1 MLSSRFGYLTGLLA
15 GLALLGCAKRP
26 EPVLRQGLPWYED
39 APDAAL
45 AAARAEHKLVLVDL
59 WAPWCHSCLS
69 MQNFVLTAENLPQI
83 TSHFVLLA
91 VDTERADNAPFLQA
105 LPVAVW
111 PTFYVVN
118 PELQVFGRWLGSAA
132 PAQLARFLSESE
144 RAAQLEGSERL
155 PDSDPTAQ
163 LRLGDGLAMRGEH
176 VLAAD
181 AYARALELAPVDW
194 PRRPETLVAQ
204 ITALSK
210 ARADTRCL
218 ELASAGMQHTGSAAS
233 ASDFASYAL
242 GCAERVAAGDALA
255 PQVRRA
261 VEQRLTPLCQ
271 QGTSEL
277 APDDRADACANLAE
291 ARSAL
296 GDAPGER
303 AATLQRLDVLER
315 AAAGKPDAVAIAYDW
330 ALTGTLLELGRAAEA
345 LERAILRERALPDN
359 YNPPQYQARAYKELG
374 RYDEGL
380 RAIERAIQLAYG
392 PRRLSFLTLKADLLV
407 LANRKDEARQVVEEQ
422 LAGYRALP
430 DGQKQP
436 AAEAR
441 IEQRLANWH

>member
-1 MLSSRFGYLTGLLA
+1 MLSLRFRSLA
-15 GLALLGCAKRP
+15 GILVGVALLGCTKRP
-26 EPVLRQGLPWYED
+26 EPVLRQGLPWYEN

-69 MQNFVLTAENLPQI
+69 MQNFVLTSENLPQLDH
-83 TSHFVLLA
+83 HFVLLA
-91 VDTERADNAPFLQA
+91 VDTERAENAAFLQT

-118 PELQVFGRWLGSAA
+118 PERQVFGRWLGSAA
-132 PAQLARFLSESE
+132 PTQLARFLSDSE

-155 PDSDPTAQ
+155 PDSDPVAQ
-163 LRLGDGLAMRGEH
+163 LRLADALAMRGEQ
-176 VLAAD
+176 VQAAD
-181 AYARALELAPVDW
+181 AYVRALALAPADW

-210 ARADTRCL
+210 AKADARCL
-218 ELASAGMQHTGSAAS
+218 ELASASMQQTGSAAS

-242 GCAERVAAGDALA
+242 GCAERVPAGDALA
-255 PQVRRA
+255 QQVRRA
-261 VEQRLTPLCQ
+261 VEQRLTPLCLH
-271 QGTSEL
+271 GSAEL
-277 APDDRADACANLAE
+277 APDDRADACDNLAE
-291 ARSAL
+291 ARGVL
-296 GDAPGER
+296 GDAAGAR

-315 AAAGKPDAVAIAYDW
+315 AAAGKPDSVAIAYDW
-330 ALTGTLLELGRAAEA
+330 ALTGALIELGRAQEA
-345 LERAILRERALPDN
+345 LDRAIVRERALPDN

-374 RYDEGL
+374 RYEEGL
-380 RAIERAIQLAYG
+380 NALERAIRLAYG
-392 PRRLSFLTLKADLLV
+392 PRRLSFLTLKADLLIG
-407 LANRKDEARQVVEEQ
+407 ANRKEEARRVVEEQ

-441 IEQRLANWH
+441 IAQRLASWH